1 MSNEI
6 LAVISL
12 LALRLG
18 IPLLVTFVMGMLL
31 TEWDSRRAEPFARP

>member
-12 LALRLG
+12 FAVRLG
-18 IPLLVTFVMGMLL
+18 IPLLVTFVAGMLL
-31 TEWDSRRAEPFARP
+31 ARWDSRRAEPFARA